1 MSCLKDL
8 TNEELINFMDQSKRN
23 TVVHHYVTS
32 TNQNSRVILNNTS
45 SQISMKPFT
54 PINQFSNQSSI
65 MQLQRNYSMGNLS
78 NY

>member
-8 TNEELINFMDQSKRN
+8 TNEELINFIDQSKRN
-23 TVVHHYVTS
+23 VVGPHYATS
-32 TNQNSRVILNNTS
+32 TNQNSRVVVNNTS